1 MRALTRTGPWPPPKI
16 DLSVVGFDGDA
27 TATNPLLTVSACD
40 VNEADSLA
48 SSLLGCRAV
57 IYAASASRAGGNSKD
72 IDADGVIASGKSLF
86 KEQS

>member
-40 VNEADSLA
+40 VKDADSLA